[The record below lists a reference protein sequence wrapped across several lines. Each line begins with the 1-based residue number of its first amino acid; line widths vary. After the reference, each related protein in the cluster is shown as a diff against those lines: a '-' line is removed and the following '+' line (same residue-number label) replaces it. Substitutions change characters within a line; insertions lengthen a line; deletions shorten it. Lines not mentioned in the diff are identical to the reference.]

1 MRVSN
6 NYFRGTRIAI
16 NKGSYYDIT
25 FKDDKLV
32 FTDVFETEEPFEY
45 PIGDNELL
53 DMLKHE
59 SEPLYKDGYVLSV
72 YRGNKVSACFI
83 ENDGILIQ
91 LEKKPK
97 G

>member
-16 NKGSYYDIT
+16 KKGSYYDIT

-45 PIGDNELL
+45 PIGNNELL

-59 SEPLYKDGYVLSV
+59 SKPFYKDGYVLSV
-72 YRGNKVSACFI
+72 YRGNKVIDCFI
-83 ENDGILIQ
+83 ENDGILIT

>member
-6 NYFRGTRIAI
+6 NYFRGTKIAI
-16 NKGSYYDIT
+16 KKGSYYDIT

-45 PIGDNELL
+45 PIGNNELL

-59 SEPLYKDGYVLSV
+59 SEPLYKDGYVISV
-72 YRGNKVSACFI
+72 YRGNKASGCFI
-83 ENDGILIQ
+83 ENDDILIQ